1 MFKQITK
8 LVDVKSIVTLVLTCA
23 FTYLSVIGKLSP
35 EQFMTIFVMIMT
47 FYFTKKDKPTTD
59 NKEDDI

>member
-8 LVDVKSIVTLVLTCA
+8 LVDVKSIVTLVVTGA
-23 FTYLSVIGKLSP
+23 FTYLSVIGKLST